1 MSILELIRQKRGFQ
15 QVTFA
20 PQQVPQIR
28 PPGCSILLK
37 QFDRALQPH
46 CTAVRPA
53 ASAHRTAETNQD
65 TAAAI
70 AHFPHH
76 SNDNIGKRGMRAGHK
91 WPTRSTF
98 PSQLP
103 MFLSVDIASTL
114 FRWDYLAAQ
123 DATQSAGE
131 LPGQPQSE
139 SEHAGS
145 SFVAAPQVAVEPEPG
160 SRYELF

>member
-1 MSILELIRQKRGFQ
+1 MTTMLNVITRLGLPGNSTLENR
-15 QVTFA
+15 
-20 PQQVPQIR
+20 
-28 PPGCSILLK
+28 
-37 QFDRALQPH
+37 
-46 CTAVRPA
+46 
-53 ASAHRTAETNQD
+53 
-65 TAAAI
+65 
-70 AHFPHH
+70 
-76 SNDNIGKRGMRAGHK
+76 
-91 WPTRSTF
+91 
-98 PSQLP
+98 
-103 MFLSVDIASTL
+103 FLSVDIASTL